1 MLRSLVLDINRNM
14 PAALLDDVHMQRW
27 SLSGVQMRV
36 WIDIGWL
43 EALGN
48 LITSSRV
55 LNPIE
60 EVKTRLGG
68 NPLHH

>member
-1 MLRSLVLDINRNM
+1 M

-43 EALGN
+43 EVVGQFDHLLWRAEPDRGSEDS
-48 LITSSRV
+48 TA
-55 LNPIE
+55 
-60 EVKTRLGG
+60 
-68 NPLHH
+68 